1 VTTGVSGECD
11 PRLGGV
17 QDAFVR
23 NFDERGELGAA
34 VAVWLNGRLVVDLWG
49 GFADP
54 VEQRGSSV
62 LGRKRATYAPS
73 SSVQTSPRGGGS
85 ASAAGCSS
93 GSPEQPARRTKG
105 QAPAAATVL
114 R

>member
-49 GFADP
+49 GFAGFGIRRP
-54 VEQRGSSV
+54 GLT
-62 LGRKRATYAPS
+62 LGYGYVTCLLAGHERT
-73 SSVQTSPRGGGS
+73 
-85 ASAAGCSS
+85 AAC
-93 GSPEQPARRTKG
+93 EDALD
-105 QAPAAATVL
+105 AAL
-114 R
+114 GHLG

>member
-54 VEQRGSSV
+54 VEQ
-62 LGRKRATYAPS
+62 
-73 SSVQTSPRGGGS
+73 
-85 ASAAGCSS
+85 
-93 GSPEQPARRTKG
+93 
-105 QAPAAATVL
+105 
-114 R
+114 